1 MKKTE
6 KMGLNLMESSDPFSA
21 APLNENTTKLDAAVG
36 ANSAAV
42 KEHGEA
48 IKSYGET
55 LTSHTNAI
63 SSHSNDLS
71 ALKTTAAKIP
81 DKAMMACGTYAG
93 DGRSSVTIPTPGFK
107 ASTLMIRCLTDSP
120 APVKKV
126 EAHSVKYQSG
136 DTECEGFTMWAGQN
150 LNTKAWYKDGTA
162 VVPGYGGAYVEVPV
176 YSCSAA
182 TIKFTAGVGT
192 LSWELSDFEGTLYR
206 PGVCVNNE
214 DDKTYEWVA
223 FGTEVV

>member
-21 APLNENTTKLDAAVG
+21 TPLNENTTKLDAAVG

-48 IKSYGET
+48 ITSHGKTLESHGET
-55 LTSHTNAI
+55 L
-63 SSHSNDLS
+63 SSHSKDIP
-71 ALKTTAAKIP
+71 ALKTAVDKIP
-81 DKAMMACGTYAG
+81 GKAMMACGTYAG
-93 DGRSSVTIPTPGFK
+93 DGGSSVTILTPGFK
-107 ASTLMIRCLTDSP
+107 ASALMIRCLTDSP
-120 APVKKV
+120 APVTKV
-126 EAHSVKYQSG
+126 EARDVKYQSG

-150 LNTKAWYKDGTA
+150 LNTKAWYADGTT
-162 VVPGYGGAYVEVPV
+162 VVPGYGGAYVEVPA
-176 YSCSAA
+176 YSCIAA
-182 TIKFTAGVGT
+182 TVKFTAGVGT